1 MFDIYE
7 KSRYVTIIH
16 ILFKN
21 YSCCKILE
29 EDIVVKLRS
38 EQMRSEEIRSEHGA
52 RSTELHG
59 CYRRLLLHHPHAGL
73 LFLENKL
80 ARECCGH
87 TRPIREAV
95 RDPIILK
102 CYRTLISTN
111 YAETVLLTKYP
122 HQYKYYHCYF
132 NTID

>member
-1 MFDIYE
+1 MCSCAFTFTVKVVSRVMFDIYE

-59 CYRRLLLHHPHAGL
+59 CYRRLLLSRNDERSESG
-73 LFLENKL
+73 
-80 ARECCGH
+80 
-87 TRPIREAV
+87 
-95 RDPIILK
+95 LK
-102 CYRTLISTN
+102 CGFL
-111 YAETVLLTKYP
+111 
-122 HQYKYYHCYF
+122 F
-132 NTID
+132 